1 MGLFGRKGIVK
12 PAECPV
18 CQGDVLM
25 PSLKAYRYAGEEREH
40 VGDVCDCVACGTR
53 VTVLFTGQVVRF
65 RPTMPQGLSEKQG
78 RSSDKVAGENAL
90 SSLSLDVNDLDGM
103 L

>member
-25 PSLKAYRYAGEEREH
+25 PSLKAYRYAGEE
-40 VGDVCDCVACGTR
+40 
-53 VTVLFTGQVVRF
+53 TGEVQSAI
-65 RPTMPQGLSEKQG
+65 PQP
-78 RSSDKVAGENAL
+78 ENFQIA
-90 SSLSLDVNDLDGM
+90 
-103 L
+103 